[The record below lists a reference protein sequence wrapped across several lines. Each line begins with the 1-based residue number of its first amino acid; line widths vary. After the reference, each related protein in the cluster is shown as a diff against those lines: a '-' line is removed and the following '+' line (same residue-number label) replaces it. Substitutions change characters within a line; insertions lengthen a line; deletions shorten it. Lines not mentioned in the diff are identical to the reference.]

1 MENHKQM
8 PWHSRATHEILESL
22 DSSEEGLTDTE
33 AEKRLKENGLNELRK
48 KPPRTT
54 LQMLWSQI
62 TDAMV
67 MILIGAAILSL
78 IFGEF
83 TEAFVILIIVTVNCS
98 REKSR
103 IIIRSIKKYEF
114 TYSSCYA

>member
-48 KPPRTT
+48 NQIEQLCKCFGVK
-54 LQMLWSQI
+54 LQMLW
-62 TDAMV
+62 
-67 MILIGAAILSL
+67 
-78 IFGEF
+78 F
-83 TEAFVILIIVTVNCS
+83 
-98 REKSR
+98 
-103 IIIRSIKKYEF
+103 
-114 TYSSCYA
+114 

>member
-48 KPPRTT
+48 NHLEQLYKCFGVK
-54 LQMLWSQI
+54 LQMLW
-62 TDAMV
+62 
-67 MILIGAAILSL
+67 L
-78 IFGEF
+78 
-83 TEAFVILIIVTVNCS
+83 
-98 REKSR
+98 
-103 IIIRSIKKYEF
+103 
-114 TYSSCYA
+114 

>member
-48 KPPRTT
+48 KHLEQLYKCFGVK
-54 LQMLWSQI
+54 LQMLW
-62 TDAMV
+62 
-67 MILIGAAILSL
+67 L
-78 IFGEF
+78 
-83 TEAFVILIIVTVNCS
+83 
-98 REKSR
+98 
-103 IIIRSIKKYEF
+103 
-114 TYSSCYA
+114 

>member
-48 KPPRTT
+48 TT
-54 LQMLWSQI
+54 
-62 TDAMV
+62 
-67 MILIGAAILSL
+67 
-78 IFGEF
+78 
-83 TEAFVILIIVTVNCS
+83 
-98 REKSR
+98 
-103 IIIRSIKKYEF
+103 
-114 TYSSCYA
+114 